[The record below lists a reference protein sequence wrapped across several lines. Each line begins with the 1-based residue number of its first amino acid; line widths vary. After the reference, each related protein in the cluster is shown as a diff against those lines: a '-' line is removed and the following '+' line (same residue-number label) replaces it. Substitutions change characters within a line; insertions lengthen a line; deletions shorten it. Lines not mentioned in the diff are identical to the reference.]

1 MKMYAGKSRGLW
13 LWSALFVLLSMPAT
27 ARITAEVDRTNIAM
41 GETLRLTLTADA
53 GERPESA

>member
-13 LWSALFVLLSMPAT
+13 LWSALCLLLSMPTT

-53 GERPESA
+53 G